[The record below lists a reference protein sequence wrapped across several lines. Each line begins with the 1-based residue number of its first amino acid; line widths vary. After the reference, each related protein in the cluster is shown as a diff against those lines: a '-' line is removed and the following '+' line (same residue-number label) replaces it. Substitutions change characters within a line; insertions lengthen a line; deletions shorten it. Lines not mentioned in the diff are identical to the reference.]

1 MVGLVHVSRSKKKKR
16 IRNIFDWWKALK
28 SWVYLNPSAFL
39 LPAIGA
45 AEDLRKNLSMKLEEQ
60 AQ

>member
-1 MVGLVHVSRSKKKKR
+1 MSVDEKKKR

-45 AEDLRKNLSMKLEEQ
+45 AKDLRKDLNMKLEEQ